1 MRPLVKI
8 HEPLLRFAYDQAV
21 EDPRDGLTL
30 FGPLDAGKPYGIRA
44 GVIGTPAGIEKFT
57 RWVDCVQRPTRTP
70 EPEVSRPP
78 FPGFESA
85 YRIPWTSAPVITRTI
100 DEEELYRRLFLDD
113 RHQRVFNTVGLYA
126 EAILAARD
134 EDVKPDVWFVII
146 PDAVKKYCRPHSV
159 VEPEVRQQARR
170 LFSSP
175 AQAKQFFSEPSLFAE
190 QNVAAEPYFYKE
202 HFRDQLKAK
211 LLTHRIATQV
221 LQEGTLENI
230 ATSSD
235 DPREKNRIRRQ
246 SEIAWNICTAAFYK
260 SGGRPWKVAGI
271 REGVC
276 YIGLVYKKDDR
287 GGDNRSACC
296 GAQMF
301 LDSGDG
307 VVFKGAVGPW
317 YNTETK
323 NFHLSRTAARELAAL
338 ALKSYK
344 ERQTDNRAPREVF
357 LHGQAA
363 FDREEW
369 RGFEEAIGSE
379 TTIVGVTIR
388 DNAGLKLFRKT
399 DNPVLRGIAYIRDD
413 RNAFLW
419 TRGWT
424 PRLQTYPGRE
434 TPNPLG
440 IQISQGTAPI
450 ETVLNDILA
459 LTKLNYNTCIFGDG
473 KPITLKFAHAVGE
486 VLTAGP
492 VDGVPPLPFMYYI

>member
-1 MRPLVKI
+1 MRRLLKLS
-8 HEPLLRFAYDQAV
+8 EPLLRFAYDQAV

-44 GVIGTPAGIEKFT
+44 GVIGTAAGIEQFK
-57 RWVDCVQRPTRTP
+57 RWVEWVQGSVRALNA
-70 EPEVSRPP
+70 EISRPP

-85 YRIPWTSAPVITRTI
+85 FRIPWSAAPVLIRAR
-100 DEEELYRRLFLDD
+100 DEEELHRRLFLDD
-113 RHQRVFNTVGLYA
+113 RHQRVFGTVSLYA
-126 EAILAARD
+126 DPIIAARD
-134 EDVKPDVWFVII
+134 EEDVKPDIWFVVI
-146 PDAVKKYCRPHSV
+146 PDIVRKYCRPKSV
-159 VEPEVRQQARR
+159 VEPEVRQAARK

-175 AQAKQFFSEPSLFAE
+175 ADAKRFFREPSLFTD

-221 LQEGTLENI
+221 LQESTLENI
-230 ATSSD
+230 NV
-235 DPREKNRIRRQ
+235 PGENRRDQARAKRQ

-276 YIGLVYKKDDR
+276 YVGLVYKKDDR
-287 GGDNRSACC
+287 DGDNRSACC

-317 YNTETK
+317 YNTETE
-323 NFHLSRTAARELAAL
+323 NFHLSRNAARELAAL
-338 ALKSYK
+338 VLKSYK
-344 ERQTDNRAPREVF
+344 ERRDNRAPSEVF
-357 LHGQAA
+357 LHGQAR

-379 TTIVGVTIR
+379 TTMVGVTIR
-388 DNAGLKLFRKT
+388 DNANLKLFRKT
-399 DNPVLRGIAYIRDD
+399 NNPVLRGIAYIRDE

-424 PRLQTYPGRE
+424 PRL
-434 TPNPLG
+434 
-440 IQISQGTAPI
+440 
-450 ETVLNDILA
+450 
-459 LTKLNYNTCIFGDG
+459 
-473 KPITLKFAHAVGE
+473 H
-486 VLTAGP
+486 
-492 VDGVPPLPFMYYI
+492 